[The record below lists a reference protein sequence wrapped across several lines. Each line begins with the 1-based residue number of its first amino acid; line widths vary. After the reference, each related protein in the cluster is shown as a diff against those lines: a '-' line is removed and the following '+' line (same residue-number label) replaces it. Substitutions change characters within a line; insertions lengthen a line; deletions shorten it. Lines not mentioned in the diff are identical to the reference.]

1 MLKLIGYIKT
11 YVFRGFLTIIPLAL
25 SFFVLQFIYVFI
37 DRRVME
43 EVEHLLGLNFP
54 GLGILLLVASL
65 FVLGLVA
72 SNIIGRQVFGLVE
85 RLSDRIP
92 LVKSTYKIGK
102 QLASTLSLSENQIF
116 RRAVLVEYLKPGMWT
131 LGFVT
136 GSAVDRKNGDERLLK
151 VYIPT
156 PPNPTS
162 GTMVL
167 VHKEQVRDPGWSVE
181 DAMKAILSAGIIGP
195 DEIK

>member
-25 SFFVLQFIYVFI
+25 SFFVLQFFYVFI

-43 EVEHLLGLNFP
+43 EVEHVLGLNFP
-54 GLGILLLVASL
+54 GLGILLLLALL
-65 FVLGLVA
+65 FVLGLVT
-72 SNIIGRQVFGLVE
+72 SNIVGRKILGLVE
-85 RLSDRIP
+85 HLSDRIP

-102 QLASTLSLSENQIF
+102 QLASTLSLSENQVF
-116 RRAVLVEYLKPGMWT
+116 SRAVLVEFLKPGMWT

-136 GSAVDRKNGDERLLK
+136 GSAIDRQNGDESLLK
-151 VYIPT
+151 VYVPT

-162 GTMVL
+162 GTMIFVR
-167 VHKEQVRDPGWSVE
+167 EQQVRDPGWSVE
-181 DAMKAILSAGIIGP
+181 EAMQAILSGGIIGP
-195 DEIK
+195 SELR